1 MRRAEYLEISES
13 LSIVST
19 VVCVHTILRD
29 NSHQFNMGS
38 LGAYE
43 YAYAAINS
51 GVNGTKRLAVARV
64 GEPHLAPPVF
74 ADTVIA
80 TVN

>member
-1 MRRAEYLEISES
+1 MQGTFAATQVRKKAVEP
-13 LSIVST
+13 V
-19 VVCVHTILRD
+19 
-29 NSHQFNMGS
+29 
-38 LGAYE
+38 E